1 MESGLNNLSNLFKS
15 GIYKIPD
22 YQRGYAW
29 GTKEIEDFWED
40 LYNLSAERSHYGGVI
55 TLEPIPEYELNKNDI
70 DSWFLSK
77 INKTPYYVVDGQ
89 QRLTTAMI
97 LLKVILEVARSK
109 SLTILNEF
117 DSISEIEKDFIVLK
131 READGAF
138 YLPFS
143 YEVENDSYGFYI
155 SKILGLNSFENKF
168 PIYENKYSDNLQ
180 IAYDFFK
187 ERVSKL
193 EQTGIDSLYT
203 KLVHKLVFNRYVIDS
218 SLDIHVTFETMNN
231 RGRVLSTLELLKNR
245 LIYLTT
251 LYTQVS
257 RHERNNVKDQ
267 INDAWKRMY
276 RSIGEIEHSKN
287 SFDWNDR
294 RYRFSSQ
301 TTDDIF
307 LDAQLTAY
315 PINKFKNFLGSKEQ
329 LNYEKN
335 TSILQAG
342 NLLKDIFTSQNV
354 IQNKLKL
361 RDIQDYIEDLK
372 VSIIVWKNM
381 QLTLNSPYDIKTKE
395 YLSRINFLTR
405 SNRHYNRRK
414 EFVIPKEIFNGIFE
428 ANSIEELSKNLTY
441 DKETHSFYDTQS
453 IQDSVQKFIFKLLKV
468 ASGNMLQILKNIERF
483 LFLDSFVPETD
494 EIKYEELNKGKGNL
508 QYEVFILLCYIDR
521 QPEITEE
528 LLGKFNERL
537 VRIGKEYLKLL
548 AKSYDILSES
558 QSYINYSKLSYYI
571 LTQYNLELMD
581 ISKENFNEFERLSFY
596 FEKQKYNLEH
606 IYPRNHRYKYWK
618 ERFGNLNQKNSD
630 RYKNTLGN
638 LIVISARK
646 NEKLENKSYPE
657 KCDFGTTNNPTGYK
671 YGTMAE
677 KYLAEHYSDWTQEA
691 IFKRG
696 KEILTFMHKEWGIKV
711 SQKDSRRVLGLPEN
725 KSQY

>member
-29 GTKEIEDFWED
+29 GVKEVDDFWED
-40 LYNLSAERSHYGGVI
+40 LYNLSIERSHYGGVI
-55 TLEPIPEYELNKNDI
+55 TLEQIPEYELNKNATDT
-70 DSWFLSK
+70 WFLSK

-97 LLKVILEVARSK
+97 LLKVILEVAKSK
-109 SLTILNEF
+109 SIEILNEF
-117 DSISEIEKDFIVLK
+117 DSVIEIEKDFIVLK

-143 YEVENDSYGFYI
+143 YEVDNDSYGFYI
-155 SKILGLNSFENKF
+155 SQILGMGGLENKF
-168 PIYENKYSDNLQ
+168 PIYESKYSDNLQ
-180 IAYDFFK
+180 SAYDFFQ

-193 EQTGIDSLYT
+193 DREGIDSLYT

-251 LYTQVS
+251 LYTQIPS
-257 RHERNNVKDQ
+257 QERNKVKVQ
-267 INDAWKRMY
+267 INDAWKIMY
-276 RSIGEIEHSKN
+276 RSIGEIEHSKI
-287 SFDWNDR
+287 SFEWISGR
-294 RYRFSSQ
+294 RYRFSSL

-307 LDAQLTAY
+307 LDAQLKAY
-315 PINKFKNFLGSKEQ
+315 PINKFKKFLASKEQ

-372 VSIIVWKNM
+372 KSIIVWKNM
-381 QLTLNSPYDIKTKE
+381 QLTVDSPYDVKTKE
-395 YLSRINFLTR
+395 YLSRINFLTGL
-405 SNRHYNRRK
+405 SNYYRRK
-414 EFVIPKEIFNGIFE
+414 EFIIPKVISSGIFE
-428 ANSIEELSKNLTY
+428 ATSVEELSKNVTN
-441 DKETHSFYDTQS
+441 DEETSSFYNTQS
-453 IQDSVQKFIFKLLKV
+453 VQDSVQKFIFKLLKLS
-468 ASGNMLQILKNIERF
+468 SGAQLQILKNIERF
-483 LFLDSFVPETD
+483 LFLDSFIPEND
-494 EIKYEELNKGKGNL
+494 EIKYEELNSGKRHL
-508 QYEVFILLCYIDR
+508 QREVFILLCYLDR

-528 LLGKFNERL
+528 LLSKFNERL

-548 AKSYDILSES
+548 PKSYNILSES

-581 ISKENFNEFERLSFY
+581 MSKENFDESERLSFY
-596 FEKQKYNLEH
+596 FEKQKYNIEH
-606 IYPRNHRYKYWK
+606 IYPRNHRYTYWK
-618 ERFGNLNQKNSD
+618 ERFGKLNPKNSD

-646 NEKLENKSYPE
+646 NEKLENRTYPE

-677 KYLAEHYSDWTQEA
+677 KYLVEHYSDWNQAA
-691 IFKRG
+691 IYNRG
-696 KEILTFMHKEWGIKV
+696 KEILTFMQKEWGIRV
-711 SQKDSRRVLGLPEN
+711 SQKDSRRVLGLPE
-725 KSQY
+725 SER